1 MIAAIKKYKSRL
13 VIVPLALV
21 VLLLVAFLVRR
32 EYQMQ
37 YQAAYNVH
45 LGAPRGHFNDLGQ
58 GLFLDEQDNIIVDI
72 MPDSIGAHD
81 LGRGSQA
88 SSWSTYP
95 IPSKLYLLWFSLT
108 DNQFYEGTFELPPK
122 QELAYAFNE
131 EKILDVFNSRAG
143 KMNSINYNFIVNL
156 APEGRV
162 YLYLRGSMIKLIG
175 SYQATPIDYD
185 WNDWNTDSPFE
196 YTKDIYRDADPLTD
210 LPDPLDPTDNR
221 VLMTTGP
228 KIYQTREEVIA
239 ERRNHYH
246 MLVSDLPNSYNEGY
260 FDPVQ
265 ISLRLEGE
273 HIGKM
278 MAYEVFTLNGEIK
291 DILENPEDNIIT
303 SIPTMILIDFEYDNQ
318 LKRYEFSLSNSLTPS
333 ASKSELYQFYQKNFE
348 SKKKVEMI
356 LSIPSEEEA
365 FIYFQQGDKRV
376 EFDTYYIEERWSE
389 ALR

>member
-1 MIAAIKKYKSRL
+1 MIAAIKKHKNHLSIL
-13 VIVPLALV
+13 LITLLAA
-21 VLLLVAFLVRR
+21 LLVAFLVRR

-37 YQAAYNVH
+37 NQATYDIH

-72 MPDSIGAHD
+72 MPDSVGAHD

-131 EKILDVFNSRAG
+131 EKILDVFNSRVG
-143 KMNSINYNFIVNL
+143 KMDSINYNFTVNL

-175 SYQATPIDYD
+175 SYQATPIYYD
-185 WNDWNTDSPFE
+185 WEDWNTNSPFE
-196 YTKDIYRDADPLTD
+196 YTKDVFIEGESLLDLADPLSPMRKGI
-210 LPDPLDPTDNR
+210 L
-221 VLMTTGP
+221 VTTGP
-228 KIYQTREEVIA
+228 KIHLTREEVIA
-239 ERRNHYH
+239 ERREHYR
-246 MLVSDLPNSYNEGY
+246 MLVPDLPNSYNKGY

-273 HIGKM
+273 HVNKLVD
-278 MAYEVFTLNGEIK
+278 YEVFTLNGEIR
-291 DILENPEDNIIT
+291 DILNHPEDNIIT
-303 SIPTMILIDFEYDNQ
+303 SIPTKLLVDFEYGNQ
-318 LKRYEFSLSNSLTPS
+318 LKRYDFSLSNSLTPS
-333 ASKSELYQFYQKNFE
+333 ASKSELYQFYQNNFDP
-348 SKKKVEMI
+348 KRKVEI
-356 LSIPSEEEA
+356 VIDIPNEEEA
-365 FIYFQQGDKRV
+365 FVYFQQGDKRV
-376 EFDTYYIEERWSE
+376 EFDTYIVERWSE
-389 ALR
+389 ELR